1 MKLLLIF
8 YDQKSYF
15 LEITQF
21 ISPKALTG
29 QTHRFALTMLMM
41 MWERLVI
48 VFL

>member
-29 QTHRFALTMLMM
+29 QTHRSAPKMLMM
-41 MWERLVI
+41 MERLVI
-48 VFL
+48 VFF

>member
-8 YDQKSYF
+8 YEQKSYF

-21 ISPKALTG
+21 ISTKALTG
-29 QTHRFALTMLMM
+29 QTHRSAPKMLMM
-41 MWERLVI
+41 MWEWLVI